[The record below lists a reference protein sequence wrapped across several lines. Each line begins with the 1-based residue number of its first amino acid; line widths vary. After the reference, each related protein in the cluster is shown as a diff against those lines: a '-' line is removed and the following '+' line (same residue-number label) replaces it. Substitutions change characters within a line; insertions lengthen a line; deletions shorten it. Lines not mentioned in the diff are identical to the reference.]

1 MWNLTYDTNEYL
13 PKRNRLTD
21 REQTCGCQGE
31 GMSLGL
37 AETDCSV
44 RDG

>member
-1 MWNLTYDTNEYL
+1 MNISQRE
-13 PKRNRLTD
+13 TD
-21 REQTCGCQGE
+21 LIDGEQTCGCQGE